1 MLRNRLIF
9 TLLYNKGKFMLSRN
23 FKLQSV
29 GDLDWLKQRYDY
41 DSMAYAIDEL
51 ALINVE
57 RGERDLAAFCND
69 LKGISKGYFMPLSV
83 GGGIRT
89 REDADRIFDSG
100 ADKLILC
107 SALFDNPS
115 LIKDLIRTYGAQS
128 IVGCLDYKTVDGQAV
143 LFKQNGQ
150 VKAGPPLLEGA
161 KFVESLGVGEIFMNS
176 IDHDGA
182 GEGFD
187 WGNLQ
192 QVSSQLRV
200 PVIASGGGG
209 RFDHFV
215 KAYRE
220 CGVSAAATADLFNFM
235 ADSLSECRAHIVDS
249 GIPMASWDS
258 SYFNVIRTQRGQ
270 ATGPAGV

>member
-29 GDLDWLKQRYDY
+29 GNLDWLRQRYDY

-51 ALINVE
+51 VLINVE
-57 RGERDLAAFCND
+57 RGERDLVAFCND
-69 LKGISKGYFMPLSV
+69 IKGISKDYFMPLSV

-89 REDADRIFDSG
+89 REDAERVFDSG

-107 SALFDNPS
+107 SALFDDPAFV
-115 LIKDLIRTYGAQS
+115 KDLIRTYGAQS
-128 IVGCLDYKTVDGQAV
+128 IVGCLDYKVVDDQTV

-150 VKAGPPLLEGA
+150 VKAGPGLLEGA
-161 KFVESLGVGEIFMNS
+161 KFVEFLGVGEIYLNS
-176 IDHDGA
+176 IDHDGT

-192 QVSSQLRV
+192 LLSSQLRV

-215 KAYRE
+215 DAYRK

-235 ADSLSECRAHIVDS
+235 ADSLSECRAHIVES

-258 SYFNVIRTQRGQ
+258 SYFNMIRAQRAQ
-270 ATGPAGV
+270 TTGPDGV